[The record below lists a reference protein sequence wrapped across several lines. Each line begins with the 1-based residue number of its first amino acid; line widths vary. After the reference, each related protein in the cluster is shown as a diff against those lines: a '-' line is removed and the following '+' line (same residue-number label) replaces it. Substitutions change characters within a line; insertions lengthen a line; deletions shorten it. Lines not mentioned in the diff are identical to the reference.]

1 MGLHPGIAAPNAEE
15 PAFPLT
21 HPSSMKTA
29 TDLSPHGSAIRNLAA
44 KYRAE
49 NVRLFGSVARGEGTA
64 ASDVDLLVHFVE
76 GASLL
81 DQVGLKQ
88 ELEALLG
95 CFVDVVSDRAV
106 NRHVRDRILR
116 DAVPI

>member
-1 MGLHPGIAAPNAEE
+1 MNAV
-15 PAFPLT
+15 A
-21 HPSSMKTA
+21 
-29 TDLSPHGSAIRNLAA
+29 DLKVHREAILRLAK

-49 NVRLFGSVARGEGTA
+49 SVRLFGSVARGQGTA
-64 ASDVDLLVHFVE
+64 TSDVDLLVHFVE

-95 CFVDVVSDRAV
+95 CSVDVVSDRAV
-106 NRHVRDRILR
+106 NRHLRDRVLH
-116 DAVPI
+116 DSVPI

>member
-1 MGLHPGIAAPNAEE
+1 MSTQLDPHIAAIN
-15 PAFPLT
+15 
-21 HPSSMKTA
+21 
-29 TDLSPHGSAIRNLAA
+29 RLAG

-64 ASDVDLLVHFVE
+64 TSDVDFLVHFLD

-95 CFVDVVSDRAV
+95 CPVDVVSDRAV
-106 NRHVRDRILR
+106 NRHIRERVLR